1 MQISPYIYRVRERGR
16 TRERDRER
24 ARERWWVIETTAG
37 VELEISGKH
46 KQSKQKIQITNHND

>member
-1 MQISPYIYRVRERGR
+1 MQISPYIYRLRERE
-16 TRERDRER
+16 RESE
-24 ARERWWVIETTAG
+24 RERWWAIETTAG